1 MVYDHKHVQEKIQ
14 TFWEKIDLLG
24 KLSEQNKDGSP
35 YFLLDGPPYANFMGH
50 VGHIR
55 NTVMKDLFIRVAFM
69 QGRNV
74 LFQPGFDTH
83 GLPIENKVEKKLE
96 ISNKRQIYELG
107 VDTFTKACKEE
118 ATINKDSWINVYK
131 NLGSWYSWKKPY
143 LTFDADYMNSEWWAF
158 KELHKNG
165 LVYEGKKPVY
175 WCSSCETALAGYE
188 VTDSYKMLHDPALYV
203 KFKVT
208 DRDEYLVVFT
218 TTPWTLISNVAI
230 VAHPDE
236 MYVRA
241 RTSQG
246 VLILAEK
253 RLEILKDFGVE
264 YDVLETFPGSSLNGL
279 SYDPIVR
286 VQMQDEIRSHAG
298 SGKVH
303 MSIRM
308 LKERVAGKVATKMNV
323 ASGDVFEDF
332 VSVDSGSGMV
342 HCAPGHGKTD
352 NLLGKHY
359 NLFEAS
365 PVKDDGTFD
374 ERAGKYEGVFV
385 KKADKDIL
393 KELEEHGSILNLA
406 QASHKYPVCWRCKNP
421 LIFRMSNQW
430 FVKIKNEEML
440 EANKSVVW
448 QPEFARERFEHWVAN
463 AEDWNISRQRFWG
476 CPIPV
481 WKSED
486 GDVIVIGSKEE
497 LEEYVGDK
505 LDLDLHE
512 ASSVVFDFEGKA
524 YSRVKD
530 ILDVWF
536 DAAVAPFAA
545 IGAPHVNDE
554 QFISHFPVDRIN
566 ESQDQVRGWFYYLSV
581 IGVGVFGKNPFKHVS
596 MPGWVLDQKGDK
608 MSKSLGNVIWAD
620 EGLDMFG
627 ADALRFYYCWD
638 TAPYETQKFNVDVV
652 KKDVQGIFNTFLNVA
667 SYAMEVVD
675 KVERPKAI
683 ELEDRWI
690 VSKYNS
696 FLKRFYTALD
706 EFKLHEC
713 GRAFE
718 DFMIKSVSR
727 EYIQMTRSR
736 TQAGDLIPQQMA
748 AYFVIE
754 CCKVMAPICPF
765 LCEDIYLKY
774 ADKFDAKE
782 SVHLESLPSSDESL
796 IHDTLEANMSMA
808 RSVITAGLAAREK
821 GKISS
826 RWPLPEIVIESRNED
841 VELVVQE
848 MGNIIQ
854 DQLNVKQVSVVKEM
868 PGSQLSMRFDNK
880 SMGKAFGADLPRVK
894 KLIEAQGADSMY
906 RQLKDERVQLTEG
919 NDSFEIMQEH
929 VIFDKSC
936 PQGYQQSSVEGGY
949 AYLNVNQTKELL
961 DEGYAREL
969 MRHVQQA
976 RKDAGLVKEDRIKL
990 HVKTKY
996 TGVDLYS
1003 EHIADKCGCDDVYI
1017 GPDAGDLTERASVK
1031 VKDEEFVIYF

>member
-1 MVYDHKHVQEKIQ
+1 MQS
-14 TFWEKIDLLG
+14 FWEKIDLLG

-35 YFLLDGPPYANFMGH
+35 YFLLDGPPYANFKGH

-55 NTVMKDLFIRVAFM
+55 NTVMKDMFIRVAYM
-69 QGRNV
+69 QGKNV

-96 ISNKRQIYELG
+96 ITNKREIFELG
-107 VDTFTKACKEE
+107 VNEFTKACREE
-118 ATINKDSWINVYK
+118 ATFNKDSWLKVYK
-131 NLGSWYSWKKPY
+131 DLGSWYSWKKPY
-143 LTFDADYMNSEWWAF
+143 LTFDADYMESEWWAF

-165 LVYEGKKPVY
+165 LVYEGTKPVY
-175 WCSSCETALAGYE
+175 WCPSCETALAGYE
-188 VTDSYKMLHDPALYV
+188 VTDSYKMLNDPALYV

-208 DRDEYLVVFT
+208 DRDEYLIVFT

-241 RTSQG
+241 RTEQG

-253 RLEILKDFGVE
+253 RLEILKEFGVE
-264 YDVLETFPGSSLNGL
+264 FDVLETFPGSSLNGL
-279 SYDPIVR
+279 RYDPVLN
-286 VQMQDEIRSHAG
+286 VPMQNEIRSVE
-298 SGKVH
+298 SSCKVY

-308 LKERVAGKVATKMNV
+308 LKERVPSKVATKKAV
-323 ASGDVFEDF
+323 TSGDVFEEF

-365 PVKDDGTFD
+365 PVDKRGEFD
-374 ERAGKYEGVFV
+374 EKAGEYQGTFV
-385 KKADKDIL
+385 KKADKEIL
-393 KELEEHGSILNLA
+393 KKLEENNSLLNLS
-406 QASHKYPVCWRCKNP
+406 QSSHKYPVCWRCKNP

-430 FVKIKNEEML
+430 FVKIKNEQML
-440 EANKSVVW
+440 EANKAVTW

-486 GDVIVIGSKEE
+486 GDIIVVGSKKE
-497 LEEYVGDK
+497 LEEYVGDS

-524 YSRVKD
+524 YTRVPD

-545 IGAPHVNDE
+545 IGAPHKNNE
-554 QFISHFPVDRIN
+554 NFMSHFPVDRIN

-581 IGVGVFGKNPFKHVS
+581 IGVGVFGKSPFKHVS

-608 MSKSLGNVIWAD
+608 MSKSVGNVIWAD
-620 EGLDMFG
+620 DGLEMFG

-638 TAPYETQKFNVDVV
+638 TAPYETQKFNPDVIT
-652 KKDVQGIFNTFLNVA
+652 KDVHGIFNTFLNVA
-667 SYAMEVVD
+667 SYSMDVVD
-675 KVERPKAI
+675 KVQRPKAI

-690 VSKYNS
+690 VSKYHS
-696 FLKRFYTALD
+696 FLKTFYTALE

-718 DFMIKSVSR
+718 DFMTKAVSR

-736 TQAGDLIPQQMA
+736 TQSGDLIPQQMA

-754 CCKVMAPICPF
+754 CCKVLAPICPF
-765 LCEDIYLKY
+765 LSEEVYLKY
-774 ADKFDAKE
+774 ADKFDAKD
-782 SVHLESLPSSDESL
+782 SVHLESIPSADESM
-796 IHDTLEANMSMA
+796 IHATLESNMSMA
-808 RSVITAGLAAREK
+808 RSVITAGLSAREK

-848 MGNIIQ
+848 MGDIIQ
-854 DQLNVKQVSVVKEM
+854 DQLNVKVVNAVKDM
-868 PGSQLSMRFDNK
+868 PGSELSMRFDNK
-880 SMGKAFGADLPRVK
+880 ALGKSFGKDLPKVK
-894 KLIEAQGADSMY
+894 KLIEEQGANLMY
-906 RQLKDERVQLTEG
+906 KQLKDERVQLTIG
-919 NDSFEIMQEH
+919 NDSFDVVQDHI
-929 VIFDKSC
+929 IFDKSC
-936 PQGYQQSSVEGGY
+936 PQGYQQSSIEGGY
-949 AYLNVNQTKELL
+949 AYLNTSQSEELL
-961 DEGYAREL
+961 VEGYSREL
-969 MRHVQQA
+969 MRHIQQA
-976 RKDAGLVKEDRIKL
+976 RKEAGLVKEDRIKL
-990 HVKTKY
+990 FVKTDY
-996 TGVDLYS
+996 TAVDLYS
-1003 EHIADKCGCDDVYI
+1003 EHIADKCGCDSVSI
-1017 GPDAGDLTERASVK
+1017 GSEDGGLTERKTVK
-1031 VKDEEFVIYF
+1031 VKEHEFGIYF